1 MTTGVTR
8 RELAIALAAVALAVA
23 VVVWF
28 HAAVVVEWR
37 RSASLGASGVL
48 ATGEVIGNESLAGPR
63 ADGHRITYR
72 YVAPGPGGRETVY
85 SSTRDV
91 DRATYD
97 ALSIG
102 SEVEVRYDP
111 DDPQRSDLARND
123 RLAMMLFVVGLI
135 DLALIVAGVSVVRGA
150 RAEATSAGPGV
161 GAAEPSGG

>member
-1 MTTGVTR
+1 MTTGATR
-8 RELAIALAAVALAVA
+8 REAAIAVAAVALAVA

-37 RSASLGASGVL
+37 RSASLEASGVL
-48 ATGEVIGNESLAGPR
+48 VTGEVIDSESLAGPR
-63 ADGHRITYR
+63 TDGHRITYR
-72 YVAPGPGGRETVY
+72 YVAPGPDGRETVY

-102 SEVEVRYDP
+102 SAVEVRYDP

-123 RLAMMLFVVGLI
+123 RLAMMLLVVGLI
-135 DLALIVAGVSVVRGA
+135 DLALIVAGVSVVRSA

-161 GAAEPSGG
+161 GAAESSGI